1 MGHRLALGPAGSRG
15 LNYMRN
21 LSLHMLPLLSW
32 VLAQMTSL
40 HVRARESPT
49 SQCLA
54 ASEEEKHLILSSSS
68 KTPRTESSHSQ

>member
-1 MGHRLALGPAGSRG
+1 
-15 LNYMRN
+15 
-21 LSLHMLPLLSW
+21 MLPLFSW
-32 VLAQMTSL
+32 VLVQMTSL